1 MARRQA
7 QIRKALSFKDNT
19 LEKRRKI
26 RENNENKAKQAMEE
40 GNKEDFNKYIQCS
53 IKVTNNMKLNFIK

>member
-1 MARRQA
+1 LDGV
-7 QIRKALSFKDNT
+7 ALSFKDNT

-26 RENNENKAKQAMEE
+26 RENNENKARQAIED
-40 GNKEDFNKYIQCS
+40 GNKADIIKYAHCS